1 MRDLAACPSRGVR
14 TASLVL
20 LAWLDR
26 RCTLGVIDCVNG
38 RSGPGVAASGADTM
52 VLSAGTELRGRRVTT
67 GKLVLLTVCDV
78 GVLVLGVVSARGVL
92 LVWFALGG
100 LAVRGGWLCVGC
112 ICACLAASNSRS
124 MGAGAVA
131 VVAVAGST
139 PIIGVAA

>member
-1 MRDLAACPSRGVR
+1 
-14 TASLVL
+14 
-20 LAWLDR
+20 
-26 RCTLGVIDCVNG
+26 
-38 RSGPGVAASGADTM
+38 M

-67 GKLVLLTVCDV
+67 GELVLLTVCDV
-78 GVLVLGVVSARGVL
+78 GVLVLDVVSARGVL
-92 LVWFALGG
+92 LVWFAFGG

-131 VVAVAGST
+131 VVAVAGSI